1 MLRSNLY
8 DYADTYIIAKGT
20 IRITEEGDGDAA
32 KRLDERNKC
41 AIFKIVL
48 HLLNA

>member
-8 DYADTYIIAKGT
+8 DYADAYIIAKGT
-20 IRITEEGDGDAA
+20 IRITGEGDGDAA